1 MREKSNCA
9 PQCPI
14 SQISQMSQMPQMLI
28 TNKVL
33 DKSPCSQADSIIRI
47 VRNIYLFQEW
57 TFMKTKSEQQE
68 NLLILLFRALSHHNT
83 WGKIIVPGRNTW
95 EGIVLFWCSLKMGR
109 WHLSWQCKTDHPEAI
124 IGDYQNLEAAGG
136 GAAAA
141 AAACWA
147 AASWAAAPWETKTA
161 AVFFFLLEKSI
172 CPTS

>member
-1 MREKSNCA
+1 
-9 PQCPI
+9 
-14 SQISQMSQMPQMLI
+14 MPQMLI

-33 DKSPCSQADSIIRI
+33 DKSPYSQADSIIRV

-83 WGKIIVPGRNTW
+83 WGKIIIIIPCQNTW

-109 WHLSWQCKTDHPEAI
+109 WHLSWQCKKDHPEAI
-124 IGDYQNLEAAGG
+124 VGDYQKVHLEAAGG

-147 AASWAAAPWETKTA
+147 AASWAAAPWEIKTA
-161 AVFFFLLEKSI
+161 AVLFFLVGKEQLSH
-172 CPTS
+172 

>member
-33 DKSPCSQADSIIRI
+33 DKSPYSQADSIIRV

-83 WGKIIVPGRNTW
+83 WGKIIIIIPCQNTW

-109 WHLSWQCKTDHPEAI
+109 WHLSWQCNAR
-124 IGDYQNLEAAGG
+124 GDYQNLEAGG